1 VKNPFLKNPR
11 LIVAETF
18 RYLGEMERHHSEDD
32 KRSRDYERPSD
43 RQVYSD
49 EFYAELERF
58 DEEVAPEPEHRLE
71 NELLNTFYRRKE
83 QRAREQA
90 REDRQQSQL
99 ASDSVM
105 NFKRKKIQ
113 ETSLKLHLGS
123 KWRIKDYDYGCITTT
138 SSLKMTALQSVRG
151 YNQ

>member
-1 VKNPFLKNPR
+1 MERNHGEEERRGRDYGRPADR
-11 LIVAETF
+11 LIF
-18 RYLGEMERHHSEDD
+18 S
-32 KRSRDYERPSD
+32 P
-43 RQVYSD
+43 
-49 EFYAELERF
+49 EFYEELERF
-58 DEEVAPEPEHRLE
+58 DAEPEFEQEYRLE

-83 QRAREQA
+83 QRQKAQA
-90 REDRQQSQL
+90 QEDRQLSQL

-138 SSLKMTALQSVRG
+138 SSLKMTALQSVTVCNKESTQVGRRLQG
-151 YNQ
+151 PQER